1 MNDYHWQLIAK
12 HLAKETSSKEEEELK
27 RLTETDAEF
36 AKALSDARELWD
48 GSEIENRKF
57 DKERIIKL
65 RDEKIRAARRFGI
78 RRILAYAAVITG
90 LIIGAFFLFTND
102 SATITITAGDSK
114 PLDYVLPDGSSVTLA
129 PGASVSFCE
138 SFDRKV
144 KLIEGESFFSV
155 KKAGGKQFTVIT
167 GDYNIK
173 VVGTKF
179 DVTTDNLKTRVVLA
193 EGKVI
198 LDNFDNKNYKNIV
211 MKPGDKISYNR
222 RSGLIKHSVVNP
234 AVYYLWKEKRI
245 HFNEFSMKDIS
256 EIFRIYYHKTL
267 IINDDQTA
275 GRRLGGSAPTD
286 DINLIIKGLSEVL
299 HRNITQSN
307 DTIIIK

>member
-65 RDEKIRAARRFGI
+65 RDEKIRAAQRFSI
-78 RRILAYAAVITG
+78 RRISAYAAVITG

-102 SATITITAGDSK
+102 PATITITAGDGK
-114 PLDYVLPDGSSVTLA
+114 PMDYVLPDGSSVTLA

-144 KLIEGESFFSV
+144 KLIKGESFFSV

-222 RSGLIKHSVVNP
+222 RSGLINHSVVNP

-267 IINDDQTA
+267 IINDDQIA

-286 DINLIIKGLSEVL
+286 DINLLIKGLSEVL

-307 DTIIIK
+307 DTIIIE